1 MAASVNTDPAPSTS
15 LVSKPVLCFLIVDGK
30 EMFGQVTFCAL
41 FFCCFALY
49 NQRWWTFGQPAAAAP
64 Y

>member
-30 EMFGQVTFCAL
+30 EEGRKCL
-41 FFCCFALY
+41 
-49 NQRWWTFGQPAAAAP
+49 GK
-64 Y
+64 